1 MLVFRSTCNVSQTFF
16 FGFRTSSGSPLNPGN
31 VTLSPTVADLGG
43 STNSTWIFFIKNL
56 ISVHVWWSRLKQ
68 AMTKPE
74 IFFKVKLIQN
84 QPWALM
90 GIIKPFSE
98 TSSHH
103 ATNVAGIFATKML
116 KRVITHHH
124 NNLNQNYIKPFFK
137 AIRWTIYVV
146 AIFVLAICIAFFFFF
161 PKSVT
166 PNYIS
171 SRGDEWY
178 HHFQKWFTRKI
189 R

>member
-1 MLVFRSTCNVSQTFF
+1 MNKRPNYLIDPLAIEETVQTPADVVNGISLYKATSSVLVFRSTCNVSQTFF

-68 AMTKPE
+68 AMTKPA

-90 GIIKPFSE
+90 GIMKPFSE
-98 TSSHH
+98 TS
-103 ATNVAGIFATKML
+103 
-116 KRVITHHH
+116 
-124 NNLNQNYIKPFFK
+124 
-137 AIRWTIYVV
+137 
-146 AIFVLAICIAFFFFF
+146 
-161 PKSVT
+161 
-166 PNYIS
+166 
-171 SRGDEWY
+171 
-178 HHFQKWFTRKI
+178 
-189 R
+189 